1 MIDRIPAGVRAI
13 GLAAL
18 LLAAT
23 SAANAQNHSEL
34 DWFTVETEHFIVHYH
49 DGAEGTAR
57 EAARIAE
64 SIYPR
69 ITGFYDWEPPSKTHF
84 VLADYED
91 YANGSAYFFDGMFE
105 IWATNL
111 EFDLR
116 GTTQWLWNV
125 ITHEFVHLVNIQ
137 SSQRTPRNMPAV
149 YLQWFDY
156 ENEKRTDVLTGYP
169 NRLVSYPLSGVTVPA
184 WFAEGSAQYMAPE
197 THLDHW
203 DAHRDMIL
211 RMAALDDRILPYPQM
226 SLFKGSL
233 ESEQVYDH
241 GFALSRYIAE
251 QHGPDALRE
260 IIDAMRSRTRLS
272 AEGAFEE
279 ATGKSGREL
288 YDEWRAWQTARAE
301 EQAAAVEG
309 TRVEGRPLGTAGTY
323 NVSPAFSPDGT
334 KLAWLSSGSSPFHR
348 TSLVI
353 RSVDPADSTDAEV
366 EALEGGV
373 AGGFSWSP
381 DGETI
386 YFARREEKDRFGS
399 LFFDLF
405 AYDVEEE
412 ESTRLTRG
420 ARLRDPAV
428 SPDGTKLV
436 AVRNQDGTQ
445 DLVFIPLPAEEEAA
459 EIEILTDSPFGRQLS
474 RPRWVSNDQVVVS
487 LFEAGGEVRQEETR
501 ELVII
506 DAREGGRIERLRAT
520 GADERYPEVGP
531 DGAIYY
537 ASDARGAGFN
547 KFDVFR
553 VDPATGAV
561 TQVTNVMG
569 GAFYPAVSPDGTT
582 LAYANYTSSGYQI
595 YLLPLDD
602 ALGEAVADD
611 VFLALDRDPAT
622 LDMAE
627 VDWEPEPYTGQFSR
641 FLWSPRVLVDEGDLK
656 LGAYGNTRDVIGK
669 QDIFGGVAVG
679 LNGDFDAFAIYENRM
694 FWPTFYAEAFYIRKN
709 RDDRINSKLEGLD
722 REWDL
727 DLRYDALEFDVGVR
741 LEKGSPFS
749 PYYYSELDA
758 RFRYSKSHLNLA
770 VSAIRPTTG
779 LEGALLP
786 KDGWD
791 YYRGRDLILQWRH
804 RAAERRLDAEIS
816 PRGESY
822 RLRYMYSSNDLNT
835 SGEAEVDDAGI
846 IRTIYEDNT
855 YHQVDGTF
863 GVSRGLPFWEHV
875 LAGELQGGWI
885 SKPVDDFLWFRVGS
899 QPGLRGYSYYSLE
912 GRAYAL
918 GRATYRFPLLQHI
931 DRRFLQLHFEHLYA
945 GVFAEAGLVWRNP
958 IWDDVTEQAIGRD
971 LIRDVGFEVRL
982 DMVSF
987 YTFPA
992 KLYVEGAFP
1001 LDQIAIP
1008 DLDTDVRDL
1017 DATVSPVDDD
1027 APDDIVRTDEEWRFY
1042 FGLLFGY

>member
-1 MIDRIPAGVRAI
+1 MIDRPRLPLALTLALTLAVAI
-13 GLAAL
+13 LTGTAR
-18 LLAAT
+18 
-23 SAANAQNHSEL
+23 AQNHPEL
-34 DWFTVETEHFIVHYH
+34 DWFTVETDHFIVHYH
-49 DGAEGTAR
+49 EGAEGTAR

-64 SIYPR
+64 TIYPR
-69 ITGFYDWEPPSKTHF
+69 ITGFYDWEPPAKTHF

-125 ITHEFVHLVNIQ
+125 ITHEFTHLVNIQ

-156 ENEKRTDVLTGYP
+156 EDEKRTDVLTGYP

-211 RMAALDDRILPYPQM
+211 RMAALDDRVLPYDQL

-241 GFALSRYIAE
+241 GFALTRYIAD
-251 QHGPDALRE
+251 QHGPDALRS
-260 IIDAMRSRTRLS
+260 IIDAMRSKTRFS
-272 AEGAFEE
+272 AEGGFKA
-279 ATGKSGREL
+279 ATGQTGREL
-288 YDEWRAWQTARAE
+288 YDGWIVSQTERAE
-301 EQAAAVEG
+301 EQAGDVEP
-309 TRVEGRPLGTAGTY
+309 TRVEGRPLGTVGTY
-323 NVSPAFSPDGT
+323 NVAPAFSPDGT

-348 TSLVI
+348 TSLVV
-353 RSVDPADSTDAEV
+353 RSVDPADSADAETEV
-366 EALEGGV
+366 LEGGV
-373 AGGFSWSP
+373 AGGFDWSP

-412 ESTRLTRG
+412 EATRLTRG

-428 SPDGTKLV
+428 SPDGSRLV

-445 DLVFIPLPAEEEAA
+445 DLVLVALPAEKEAA
-459 EIEILTDSPFGRQLS
+459 EVTVITESPSGRQLS
-474 RPRWVSNDQVVVS
+474 APRWTSNDRVVVS
-487 LFEAGGEVRQEETR
+487 VFDAGGEVRQGETR
-501 ELVII
+501 ELMVVEVR
-506 DAREGGRIERLRAT
+506 DGGPMDPLRAT
-520 GADERYPEVGP
+520 ASDERHPAVGP
-531 DGAIYY
+531 NGSVYY
-537 ASDARGAGFN
+537 ASDAQGSGFA

-553 VDPATGAV
+553 VDPATSAV
-561 TQVTNVMG
+561 TQVTNVLG
-569 GAFYPAVSPDGTT
+569 GAFYPTVSPDGAT

-595 YLLPLDD
+595 YVLPLAD
-602 ALGEAVADD
+602 ARDLPVTDD
-611 VFLALDRDPAT
+611 VFRPLERDPAD
-622 LDMAE
+622 LDLVE
-627 VDWEPEPYTGQFSR
+627 VGWEPTPYKGQFSR
-641 FLWSPRVLVDEGDLK
+641 FLYSPRILIDEGKLK
-656 LGAYGNTRDVIGK
+656 LGAYGSVRDVLDK
-669 QDIFGGVAVG
+669 QNIFGGLAVG
-679 LNGDFDAFAIYENRM
+679 LNGDFDAFALYENRM

-709 RDDRINSKLEGLD
+709 RDDTINAKLEGLD

-727 DLRYDALEFDVGVR
+727 DLRYDTLEFDVGVK
-741 LEKGSPFS
+741 LEKGSPYS
-749 PYYYSELDA
+749 PFFYSELDA
-758 RFRYSKSHLNLA
+758 RFRYAKSHLNLA
-770 VSAIRPTTG
+770 VTSIDPPDG

-791 YYRGRDLILQWRH
+791 YYRGRDLILSWRH
-804 RAAERRLDAEIS
+804 RQAERRLDAEIS
-816 PRGESY
+816 PRGSEH
-822 RLRYMYSSNDLNT
+822 RLRYMYSMNDLST
-835 SGEAEVDDAGI
+835 SGAREVDDAGI
-846 IRTIYEDNT
+846 VRTLYDDNT
-855 YHQVDGTF
+855 FHQVDGGLT
-863 GVSRGLPFWEHV
+863 VRRGLPFWDHV
-875 LAGELQGGWI
+875 LATEIEGGWI

-899 QPGLRGYSYYSLE
+899 QPGLRGYTYYSLE
-912 GRAYAL
+912 GRAYTL
-918 GRATYRFPLLQHI
+918 GRATYRFPVFEHI

-945 GVFAEAGLVWRNP
+945 GVFAEAGLIWRNP
-958 IWDDVTEQAIGRD
+958 IWDDVTEQAFGRD
-971 LIRDVGFEVRL
+971 LIRDVGFELRL

-992 KLYVEGAFP
+992 KLYLEGAYP
-1001 LDQIAIP
+1001 LDHIAIP
-1008 DLDTDVRDL
+1008 DPDTDVREL
-1017 DATVSPVDDD
+1017 DATVSPVGDDH
-1027 APDDIVRTDEEWRFY
+1027 PNRTDQEWRFY